1 MPKSSSTSDVV
12 EQDGEGGEVFTKSDN
27 NSQSSRP
34 VSGDLS
40 DRSVYLSQ
48 LKNLLSFCSRSRVYK
63 SNEISLIFLMFYNAK
78 TII

>member
-48 LKNLLSFCSRSRVYK
+48 LKICSVCVLAAEFINQMKYH
-63 SNEISLIFLMFYNAK
+63 
-78 TII
+78 